1 MVFLCL
7 LCTGVSGLDPP
18 HALLHFSGCREGA
31 MSAFLP
37 VGKVVRQLVTGRA
50 PTGPQVRAGSLWKV
64 GASVQAL
71 LGGGGGQSKE
81 PEAWVLAQA
90 LVFGRI
96 TELS

>member
-18 HALLHFSGCREGA
+18 HALLHFSGRREGA
-31 MSAFLP
+31 VSALLP

-50 PTGPQVRAGSLWKV
+50 PSGTQVRVGSLWKV

-71 LGGGGGQSKE
+71 LGGS
-81 PEAWVLAQA
+81 
-90 LVFGRI
+90 I
-96 TELS
+96 